1 METLTMIHTDSSA
14 TFECHFDEYTGALW
28 NVMINGDDCIYNL
41 LSDAV
46 IREFEQNYLAII
58 KRRNADLALEIALE
72 NAND

>member
-1 METLTMIHTDSSA
+1 METLTMTHHDSSA
-14 TFECHFDEYTGALW
+14 TFECTFDPYTGSLW

-41 LSDAV
+41 LSPAV

-72 NAND
+72 NANV

>member
-1 METLTMIHTDSSA
+1 METLTMTHHDSSA

-41 LSDAV
+41 LSPAV

-72 NAND
+72 NANV

>member
-28 NVMINGDDCIYNL
+28 NVMIGDDCIYNL

-58 KRRNADLALEIALE
+58 KRRDADLALEIALE

>member
-1 METLTMIHTDSSA
+1 METLTLTHHDSTA
-14 TFECHFDEYTGALW
+14 RFECVFDPYTGSLH

-41 LSDAV
+41 LSPAV

>member
-1 METLTMIHTDSSA
+1 METLTMTHHDSSA

-28 NVMINGDDCIYNL
+28 NVMIGDDCIYNL
-41 LSDAV
+41 LSPAV
-46 IREFEQNYLAII
+46 IREFEENYLAII

>member
-1 METLTMIHTDSSA
+1 METLTMTHHDSSA

-41 LSDAV
+41 LSPAV
-46 IREFEQNYLAII
+46 IREFEENYLAII

-72 NAND
+72 NANV

>member
-28 NVMINGDDCIYNL
+28 NVMIGDDCIYNL

-46 IREFEQNYLAII
+46 IREFEQNYLAIV

-72 NAND
+72 NANV